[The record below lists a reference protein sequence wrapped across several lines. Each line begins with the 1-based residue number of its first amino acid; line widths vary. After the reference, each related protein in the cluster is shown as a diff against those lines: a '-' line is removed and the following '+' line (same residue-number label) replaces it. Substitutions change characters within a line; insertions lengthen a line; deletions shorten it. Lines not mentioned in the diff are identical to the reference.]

1 MAQPE
6 TCGCCSEALPPPA
19 KLCAPLTCAS
29 PSAIFRYIGS
39 KLNEHGQEQRKV
51 HLHAEPEGAT
61 VGKQEGMTVDCI
73 VDMDEKK
80 LSFSLNGEEPIDC
93 GITLPDAGVR
103 PWVFMYHEGD
113 SVTLEEAC

>member
-1 MAQPE
+1 M
-6 TCGCCSEALPPPA
+6 
-19 KLCAPLTCAS
+19 
-29 PSAIFRYIGS
+29 
-39 KLNEHGQEQRKV
+39 

-80 LSFSLNGEEPIDC
+80 LSFSFNGEEPVVC